1 MDPATLECLALMDFP
16 QLNCSLCLSNNR
28 QCTTS
33 VARSGMKL
41 SENLE
46 SNIDQLVTEAFA
58 ELHPSRPF
66 IPGETN
72 IPVTGK
78 VFGQEEL
85 RAATKASLDFW
96 LTSGPYTEQ
105 FESRFAKV
113 VGMRHAFMVN
123 SGSSANLLALSSLTS
138 PAHGER
144 TLKPGN
150 EVITVAAG
158 FPTTVTPILQNGLVP
173 VYVDVDPETYVAI
186 DEQMEAAVSSSTKAI
201 MMAHTLGNPFN
212 LDFVQ
217 DLAKKHN
224 LWLIEDSCDG
234 LGGTY
239 RGQTL
244 GSFGDLSTFSF
255 YPAHHITTGEGGAVL
270 VKKVAHKRIVESFRD
285 WGRDC
290 WCAPGCD
297 NTCLKRYEWILGEL
311 PEGYDHK
318 YTYSHLGYNLK
329 SGDIQAAIGLEQL
342 DRLETFI
349 ELRRRNWAY
358 LLNGLKDL
366 EEYFVLPKATENSVP
381 SWFGFAL
388 TVKPGAPKT
397 RNQIV
402 QELNDKKIGTRLL
415 FGGNL
420 LRQPAFISAPR
431 RVISNLE
438 NTDRIMNDTFWIG
451 VWPGLSIEMLD
462 YMITTSH
469 EMFEKS

>member
-1 MDPATLECLALMDFP
+1 MAQEALATRHKKPNF
-16 QLNCSLCLSNNR
+16 S
-28 QCTTS
+28 
-33 VARSGMKL
+33 
-41 SENLE
+41 
-46 SNIDQLVTEAFA
+46 
-58 ELHPSRPF
+58 
-66 IPGETN
+66 PGETV

-78 VFGQEEL
+78 VFGEEEL
-85 RAATKASLDFW
+85 SAAVNASLDFW
-96 LTSGPYTEQ
+96 LTSGPYSEE
-105 FESRFAKV
+105 FESRFAKT

-138 PAHGER
+138 PFHGDR
-144 TLKPGN
+144 RLMPGD

-173 VYVDVDPETYVAI
+173 VYVDVHPETYVAL
-186 DEQMEAAVSSSTKAI
+186 DDQMEEAVSSKTKAI

-217 DLAKKHN
+217 NLARKHG
-224 LWLIEDSCDG
+224 LWLIEDSCDA

-239 RGQTL
+239 RDQNL
-244 GSFGDLSTFSF
+244 GTFGDLSTFSF

-270 VKKVAHKRIVESFRD
+270 IKKVMHKRIVESFRD

-290 WCAPGCD
+290 WCPPGCD
-297 NTCLKRYEWILGEL
+297 NTCLKRYEWTLGQL

-329 SGDIQAAIGLEQL
+329 SGDIQAAIGLAQL
-342 DRLETFI
+342 DRLDSFVTV
-349 ELRRRNWAY
+349 RRKNWSY
-358 LLNGLKDL
+358 LLNGLKTL
-366 EEYFVLPKATENSVP
+366 EDFLVLPKATENSNP

-388 TVKPGAPKT
+388 TVKPGSPKT
-397 RNQIV
+397 RNEIV

-420 LRQPAFISAPR
+420 LRQPAFIDTPQ
-431 RVISNLE
+431 RVIGDME

-451 VWPGLSIEMLD
+451 VWPGLTLEMLD
-462 YMITTSH
+462 FMIDTLH
-469 EMFEKS
+469 NMFKVKR

>member
-1 MDPATLECLALMDFP
+1 
-16 QLNCSLCLSNNR
+16 
-28 QCTTS
+28 
-33 VARSGMKL
+33 MKL
-41 SENLE
+41 SESLDLQ
-46 SNIDQLVTEAFA
+46 IDQLVSNASA
-58 ELHPSRPF
+58 ELHPPTAF

-78 VFGQEEL
+78 VFGQQEL
-85 RAATKASLDFW
+85 KAATRASLDFW
-96 LTSGPYTEQ
+96 LTSGPNSEE
-105 FESRFAKV
+105 FESRFAKTI
-113 VGMRHAFMVN
+113 GMRHAFMVN

-144 TLKPGN
+144 ALKTGD

-173 VYVDVDPETYVAI
+173 VYVDIDLETYVAI
-186 DEQMEAAVSSSTKAI
+186 EEQLDAAIGPNTKAI

-212 LDFVQ
+212 LDHVQ
-217 DLAKKHN
+217 ELVRRHN

-239 RGQTL
+239 REKQL

-270 VKKVAHKRIVESFRD
+270 IKKASHKRIVESFRD

-290 WCAPGCD
+290 WCPPGCD
-297 NTCLKRYEWILGEL
+297 NTCLKRYEWTLGDL

-329 SGDIQAAIGLEQL
+329 SGDIQAAIGLAQL
-342 DRLETFI
+342 DRLDSFV

-358 LLNGLKDL
+358 LLNGLKQL
-366 EEYFVLPKATENSVP
+366 EEFFVLPKVTENSNP

-388 TVKPGAPKT
+388 TVKPSSPKT
-397 RNQIV
+397 RNEIV
-402 QELNDKKIGTRLL
+402 QELNQKKIGTRLL

-420 LRQPAFISAPR
+420 LRQPAFKGTPR
-431 RVISNLE
+431 RIIGDLK
-438 NTDRIMNDTFWIG
+438 NTDRAMNDTFWIG
-451 VWPGLSIEMLD
+451 VWPGLTSEILE
-462 YMITTSH
+462 YMITSIVGILRA
-469 EMFEKS
+469 

>member
-1 MDPATLECLALMDFP
+1 
-16 QLNCSLCLSNNR
+16 
-28 QCTTS
+28 
-33 VARSGMKL
+33 VAQSGLKL
-41 SENLE
+41 SENLD
-46 SNIDQLVTEAFA
+46 SKIDHLVSSAFSD
-58 ELHPSRPF
+58 LHPTKGF
-66 IPGETN
+66 VAGETN

-78 VFGQEEL
+78 VFGKPEL

-96 LTSGPYTEQ
+96 LTSGPYTTE
-105 FESRFAKV
+105 FESRFAKT

-138 PAHGER
+138 AAHGER
-144 TLKPGN
+144 ALKSGD

-186 DEQMEAAVSSSTKAI
+186 DEQMEAAVGPKTKAI

-212 LDFVQ
+212 LDHVQ
-217 DLAKKHN
+217 GLAKKHN

-239 RGQTL
+239 RGQNL
-244 GSFGDLSTFSF
+244 GTFGDLSTFSF

-270 VKKVAHKRIVESFRD
+270 IKKVAHKRIIESFRD

-297 NTCLKRYEWILGEL
+297 NTCLKRYEWTLGEL

-329 SGDIQAAIGLEQL
+329 SGDIQAAIGLAQL
-342 DRLETFI
+342 DRLDSFI

-358 LLNGLKDL
+358 LRNGLKDL
-366 EEYFVLPKATENSVP
+366 QEFFVLPEATQHSHP

-388 TVKPGAPKT
+388 TVKPGSPKS
-397 RNQIV
+397 RNEIV
-402 QELNDKKIGTRLL
+402 EELNRKKIGTRLL

-420 LRQPAFISAPR
+420 LRQPAFIGTPR
-431 RVISNLE
+431 RVIGDLV
-438 NTDRIMNDTFWIG
+438 NTDRVMNDTFWIG
-451 VWPGLSIEMLD
+451 VWPGLTTEMLD
-462 YMITTSH
+462 YMIEQIHNTIGLRV
-469 EMFEKS
+469 